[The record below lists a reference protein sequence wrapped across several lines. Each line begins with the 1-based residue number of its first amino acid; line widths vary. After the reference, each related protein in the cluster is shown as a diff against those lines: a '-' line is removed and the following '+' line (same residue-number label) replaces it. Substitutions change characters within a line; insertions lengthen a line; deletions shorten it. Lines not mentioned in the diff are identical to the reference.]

1 MSQMNPRV
9 EQWIDAYW
17 RTGDINL
24 ENLDGAILKCAEGV
38 NYLSDPERMDW
49 LKTQIDHAKAAGKPW
64 QYYGFGRPD
73 LRPGASNGAAEALD
87 MLGTIEDVG
96 PPSLQY
102 YADGSKA
109 SVWIDLERDC
119 DAPKAEVRAW
129 LWAWFETVEAGA
141 GGQWAGIYS
150 SGSWLDDNI
159 GSDDETMARVFTR
172 EDGSF
177 RPMWAAR
184 YGDSKKTYPP
194 NLVKYPI
201 TVKAPNWYLLKR
213 SPGPVV
219 AQWTSSREEGGT
231 VNGKGHDSNLV
242 YLR

>member
-1 MSQMNPRV
+1 MSQLNPRV

-24 ENLDGAILKCAEGV
+24 EDLDGAILKCAEGV
-38 NYLSDPERMDW
+38 NYLTTDRKAW
-49 LKTQIDHAKAAGKPW
+49 LTTQIDHAKAAGKPW

-73 LRPGASNGAAEALD
+73 LRPGASNGASEALD
-87 MLGTIEDVG
+87 MLGTIEEVG
-96 PPSLQY
+96 APSLQY

-119 DAPKAEVRAW
+119 EAPKAEVQQW
-129 LWAWFETVEAGA
+129 LWAWFETVEAA
-141 GGQWAGIYS
+141 GFPGGIYS
-150 SGSWLDDNI
+150 SGSWLADNI

-172 EDGSF
+172 ADGSF

-184 YGDSKKTYPP
+184 YGDSPKTYPP